1 MELVKLE
8 TIKNALP
15 ESQLRH
21 SGSWL
26 FSPQPLALD
35 KKTTKALTQ
44 LGHPLAQFQRPPT
57 QSTSAVPKVSSH
69 WIHHLL
75 DAGKPDWMIELQ
87 QSQALRETMPSVI
100 RPDLILTA
108 KDGDENATASRSPS
122 STLCPAA
129 WALPYGSPDSTP
141 NMDLIF

>member
-35 KKTTKALTQ
+35 KQTTKALTQ
-44 LGHPLAQFQRPPT
+44 LGHPLAQFQRASDSIY
-57 QSTSAVPKVSSH
+57 QRSAKGKLPA
-69 WIHHLL
+69 WIHQLL

-87 QSQALRETMPSVI
+87 QSQALRETMP
-100 RPDLILTA
+100 R
-108 KDGDENATASRSPS
+108 GR
-122 STLCPAA
+122 
-129 WALPYGSPDSTP
+129 TP
-141 NMDLIF
+141 

>member
-35 KKTTKALTQ
+35 KQTTKALTQ
-44 LGHPLAQFQRPPT
+44 LGHPLAQFQRASDSIYQRSAKGKLPDVDSPIT
-57 QSTSAVPKVSSH
+57 RCRKTRLDDRAAAITSIERNHAQSDSPRSH
-69 WIHHLL
+69 
-75 DAGKPDWMIELQ
+75 PD
-87 QSQALRETMPSVI
+87 
-100 RPDLILTA
+100 
-108 KDGDENATASRSPS
+108 G
-122 STLCPAA
+122 
-129 WALPYGSPDSTP
+129 
-141 NMDLIF
+141 

>member
-57 QSTSAVPKVSSH
+57 HFTSAVPKVSFPPGFTTYSMPETGLDDRAAAITSIEGNNAQSDSPRSH
-69 WIHHLL
+69 
-75 DAGKPDWMIELQ
+75 PD
-87 QSQALRETMPSVI
+87 
-100 RPDLILTA
+100 
-108 KDGDENATASRSPS
+108 G
-122 STLCPAA
+122 
-129 WALPYGSPDSTP
+129 
-141 NMDLIF
+141 